1 MLTTVDLQSRNID
14 SEKID
19 RHWSTTKVKNLWKL
33 RWIEPLISN
42 YVSNEYIGHIF
53 LGKCEGKLKREIFQ
67 IKLYQKSVR

>member
-1 MLTTVDLQSRNID
+1 MLTIVDLQSRYIR

-42 YVSNEYIGHIF
+42 YVSNELHAIF
-53 LGKCEGKLKREIFQ
+53 FWQ
-67 IKLYQKSVR
+67 M